1 MSRGE
6 RLKYMIGRIQGK
18 IIEKQPPQLLV
29 DVQGVGYEIDAPMST
44 FYQLPNLGEPVTLHT
59 HLVVRE
65 DAQLLYGF
73 ASLAERS
80 LFRTLIKI
88 NGVGA
93 KLALTILSGM
103 SSSEFVT
110 CVHDNDAAALVRL
123 PGVGKKTA
131 ERLIV
136 ELRDKLKDQLPE
148 TVNLASGADVSYSM
162 STNSSP
168 TGDAVSALI
177 ALGYKPQEA
186 SRMVR
191 AVETKDLTTE
201 EIIRLSLQ
209 TAVKK

>member
-1 MSRGE
+1 
-6 RLKYMIGRIQGK
+6 MIGRIHGK
-18 IIEKQPPQLLV
+18 IIEKQPPQLLI
-29 DVQGVGYEIDAPMST
+29 DVQGVGYEVDAPMST
-44 FYQLPNLGEPVTLHT
+44 FYQLPNLGDSVTLHT

-65 DAQLLYGF
+65 DAHLLYGF
-73 ASLAERS
+73 ASLAERG

-103 SSSEFVT
+103 NANEFVS
-110 CVHDNDAAALVRL
+110 CVQDNDAVALVRL

-136 ELRDKLKDQLPE
+136 ELRDKLKDQIPG
-148 TVNLASGADVSYSM
+148 AGADADSASNMGQVLG
-162 STNSSP
+162 SSP
-168 TGDAVSALI
+168 VNDAVSALI
-177 ALGYKPQEA
+177 ALGYKAPEA

-191 AVETKDLTTE
+191 AVETTDLDTE

-209 TAVKK
+209 AAVKK